1 MFYDFHIF
9 LSVEK
14 YDILGTVMMTV
25 NKCLPSAVKTE
36 NVEVKKKYYKTL
48 KQEKW
53 FLSVYFAL
61 CFDRLLNIFDLF
73 SVCIFFL
80 LSS

>member
-14 YDILGTVMMTV
+14 YDILGTMMMTV

-36 NVEVKKKYYKTL
+36 NVEVKK
-48 KQEKW
+48 
-53 FLSVYFAL
+53 
-61 CFDRLLNIFDLF
+61 NITKR
-73 SVCIFFL
+73 
-80 LSS
+80 